1 MTRVMKAHNERRN
14 EIIQTAQKLFFSQG
28 YEQTPVNAIIDAVGI
43 SKGTFYHYFTSK
55 EDLLDQMVAVQT
67 EAVLERAR
75 PALQLEGVSPTE
87 KLNRAIQDST
97 SYKMENLDAFMLIAR
112 LLARPENLVLRHKM
126 SQRNSTVVAELFREV
141 IEDGVKSG
149 EMKPR
154 SPQAAAE
161 FIMLVGQAIG
171 EEVFHM
177 IYRIE
182 QGERVDVEKLRPL
195 YMMYQDAVE
204 CILATPEGA
213 VNIFDE
219 AAIGGLIEA
228 IQNLA

>member
-1 MTRVMKAHNERRN
+1 
-14 EIIQTAQKLFFSQG
+14 
-28 YEQTPVNAIIDAVGI
+28 
-43 SKGTFYHYFTSK
+43 
-55 EDLLDQMVAVQT
+55 
-67 EAVLERAR
+67 
-75 PALQLEGVSPTE
+75 
-87 KLNRAIQDST
+87 
-97 SYKMENLDAFMLIAR
+97 
-112 LLARPENLVLRHKM
+112 
-126 SQRNSTVVAELFREV
+126 
-141 IEDGVKSG
+141 
-149 EMKPR
+149 
-154 SPQAAAE
+154 
-161 FIMLVGQAIG
+161 MLVGQAIG